1 MDTALPWLSPKDLAE
16 SAADPLDLSPEGR
29 PVAPLAFVD
38 LDQYGGSD
46 PPVAVVAAA
55 AGAAQRVLVG
65 VSHAS
70 VPASLSPLLDA
81 LAFTL
86 VSRRDEGKPRNRVEV
101 DDPSATA
108 AAVAAYAQASP
119 HAAVTLVGLLR
130 LTEQLPVSDGLVA
143 ESLAYSMLLAGPEFA
158 DWRTR
163 RPGAGGADAGLDLD
177 LGEEPVLLS
186 REGSVLRITLNR
198 PRRHN
203 AFSREVRDGLVEAL
217 DLVHLD
223 PTIAHA
229 ELAGRGPSYCSGGD
243 LDEFGTAPDVA
254 TAHLIRLR
262 QSAGHAVHRCAE
274 RVRVH
279 VHGACIGAG
288 IEIPAFAGRVEAR
301 DDAYFQLPELRM
313 GLVPGAGGTVSVTR
327 RIGRWRT
334 AYLVLSGAPVDAST
348 ALRWGLVDCVDH

>member
-1 MDTALPWLSPKDLAE
+1 MDTALPWLSPKDLVE
-16 SAADPLDLSPEGR
+16 GAAAPLDLSPDGR

-38 LDQYGGSD
+38 LDRYGGAD
-46 PPVAVVAAA
+46 TLVTAAAAA

-65 VSHAS
+65 VGHAAVS
-70 VPASLSPLLDA
+70 PFLSPLLDA
-81 LAFTL
+81 LAVTL
-86 VSRRDEGKPRNRVEV
+86 VPRREEGKQRNRVGV

-108 AAVAAYAQASP
+108 AAVAAYVQASP
-119 HAAVTLVGLLR
+119 RAALTLVGLLR
-130 LTEQLPVSDGLVA
+130 LTERLPVPDGLVA

-158 DWRTR
+158 GWQPR
-163 RPGAGGADAGLDLD
+163 RPRRPDADSVDLGGA
-177 LGEEPVLLS
+177 EPVLLS
-186 REGSVLRITLNR
+186 REGSVLRIELNR

-217 DLVHLD
+217 DLVCLD
-223 PTIAHA
+223 PTITQV

-254 TAHLIRLR
+254 AAHLIRLR

-274 RVRVH
+274 RVRVK

-288 IEIPAFAGRVEAR
+288 IEIPAFAGRVAAR
-301 DDAYFQLPELRM
+301 NDAYFQLPELRM
-313 GLVPGAGGTVSVTR
+313 GLIPGAGGTVSVTR

-348 ALRWGLVDCVDH
+348 ALRWGLVDSCVDH